1 MTRANELVKPCVLL
15 FGYYG
20 RQNLGDEIMLTVLV
34 ERLRGLWPG
43 CRIVATCHDDESR
56 LSILGIEKMRDF
68 AATVE
73 ECDVLIVGG
82 GSQFHDV
89 GPVGWRGPWHLMK
102 SIRAA
107 KRRGKKVALLAVG
120 FGPLVSLRGRVAS
133 WMSAWSADL
142 VTVRDPASAAFLKQ
156 GFVPKRKVHVTADL
170 GFLFRDQANLPPR
183 TEVLDQIRALPRPRV
198 GVNVFGHLDTGGPTT
213 RHSFCA
219 TRDDDARQV
228 VIAEALDRVIEET
241 GGSVLFVAG
250 QGAVDGHDFDEA
262 ARVRARM
269 KRADRSINL
278 GYDPLLVPY
287 FSIFKELDALAGM
300 KLHVL
305 ILGYMVGLPILGIE
319 YQSKIREV
327 LRYAGVEAVCDART
341 LNADGLA
348 NSVKMLLGDKTDHS
362 KQLVW
367 LSEQAER
374 NFRLLAQVVG

>member
-1 MTRANELVKPCVLL
+1 MTRSHELVKPRVLL
-15 FGYYG
+15 VGYYG

-43 CRIVATCHDDESR
+43 CRIVATCHDDVSR
-56 LSILGIEKMRDF
+56 LSVLGIERIRDF
-68 AATVE
+68 SVAVE
-73 ECDVLIVGG
+73 ECDLLIVGG

-142 VTVRDPASAAFLKQ
+142 VTVRDPASAAFLEQ
-156 GFVPKRKVHVTADL
+156 GRVPQRKVHVTADL

-183 TEVLDQIRALPRPRV
+183 TGVIDQIRGLPRPRV
-198 GVNVFGHLDTGGPTT
+198 GVNVFGHLSTGGSTI
-213 RHSFCA
+213 RHSFA
-219 TRDDDARQV
+219 PTADDAARQIV
-228 VIAEALDRVIEET
+228 FAEALDRVIEET
-241 GGSVLFVAG
+241 GGSVIFVAG

-262 ARVRARM
+262 ERVRKRM
-269 KRADRSINL
+269 KRADHSINL
-278 GYDPLLVPY
+278 AYDPNLVPY
-287 FSIFKELDALAGM
+287 VAILEELDALVAM
-300 KLHVL
+300 KLHL
-305 ILGYMVGLPILGIE
+305 LLLGYMVGLPILGIE
-319 YQSKIREV
+319 YQSKIRDV

-341 LNADGLA
+341 LSGDGLA
-348 NSVKMLLGDKTDHS
+348 HSIKVLLGDKSDHS
-362 KQLVW
+362 KKLAG

-374 NFRLLAQVVG
+374 NFRLLAEMMA